1 MKFYE
6 FKRALRQYFS
16 FTRGERNG
24 VFILCILLFLLII
37 ANLVIDTFDFQSTSD
52 FPEIKK
58 AIAEWQRGQELN
70 NTPDYTS
77 LFPFDPN
84 TINKEK
90 LDSLCLPG
98 IVKQNILRY
107 RGKGGKF
114 NQRHELLKIYGM
126 NDSIYASVE
135 DYIQIENIAGVKKTP
150 RQYINVAGGHYLD
163 PNKATPN
170 ELRGM
175 GFNNFQIKNIEKYCR
190 KGGVFKTKEDLQ
202 KIYGIGPVFY
212 EKIKGWIQI
221 KENPGTVT
229 LPTEEPVAGL
239 IELNTADSALL
250 LGLKGIGPVF
260 ASRIIRYRSLLGG
273 FYHKRQLLEVYNFSR
288 ETYRGIEKYLSAD
301 STLTVKLH
309 LNFADARKLAKHP
322 YFSKG
327 VAEKIV
333 AHRDRYG
340 PYKSCNQLL
349 AEDIIPAQLFYKIKW
364 YVTIE

>member
-1 MKFYE
+1 MKFNE

-37 ANLVIDTFDFQSTSD
+37 ANFVIDTFDFQSTSG
-52 FPEIKK
+52 FTEIKK
-58 AIAEWQRGQELN
+58 TIAEWQRGQELS
-70 NTPDYTS
+70 NTPDYTR

-84 TINKEK
+84 TITKEK
-90 LDSLCLPG
+90 LDSLRLPG

-114 NQRHELLKIYGM
+114 NQRQGLLKIYGM
-126 NDSIYASVE
+126 SDSIYASIK
-135 DYIQIENIAGVKKTP
+135 DYIQIEKIAGVKKIP
-150 RQYINVAGGHYLD
+150 RQYANVTEYHYFD
-163 PNKATPN
+163 PNRATPN

-190 KGGVFKTKEDLQ
+190 KGGVFKIKEDLQ
-202 KIYGIGPVFY
+202 KIYGIEPAFY
-212 EKIKGWIQI
+212 EKIKDWVLI
-221 KENPGTVT
+221 KKRPGTVT
-229 LPTEEPVAGL
+229 FPTGKHISGL

-273 FYHKRQLLEVYNFSR
+273 FYHKRQLLEVYNLSR
-288 ETYRGIEKYLSAD
+288 ETYLDIEKYLSVD
-301 STLTVKLH
+301 STLIVKLH

-322 YFSKG
+322 YLSKG
-327 VAEKIV
+327 IAEEIV

-349 AEDIIPAQLFYKIKW
+349 TEDIIPAQLFYKIKR
-364 YVTIE
+364 YVTIK